1 MKTFLQSAF
10 QGDEMEN
17 QMNNE
22 VTSGKKRTEI
32 SFSLLLDVLK
42 KFIICIA
49 VITVLVG
56 CIAGAY
62 VKFFTR
68 TKYSASA
75 KFNVIN
81 VLSSN
86 EYVDPNMLNA
96 AALIAT
102 NCVDIIREDRVIAT
116 AVDDHR
122 LDKKLGVDRET
133 AIKRAASMVSA
144 QKPSDDSGIF
154 TVTVTTY
161 DMQLT
166 YDVISAI
173 QDVLPSVVEN
183 MWTTTDTSK
192 ITITLAPLAQTETIN
207 DVREVRSSAI
217 KYAIIGM
224 AGGFFISYVIAF
236 FVYINDTKVYDDT
249 TIKAHFDSPVIG
261 IIPEWE
267 AEGEA
272 KKSKHKRRRVNSGPD
287 RDYTGKLLCQQT
299 PFAVSEAF
307 NTLRTNLCYSTAA
320 EHCPVFAITSD
331 FSGSGK
337 SVISANVA
345 LSLSMLG
352 KRTLLIECDL
362 RRPELGKIFSCG
374 LDSGMSEL
382 LSGNADSV
390 EQVIYKYEKNLDII
404 FSGRIPPNPSE
415 LLGSEM
421 MRTIVASCKEK
432 YDFIIIDTPPVFE
445 VSDIGVISHLLTGTV
460 MVARSNYSDVDALTS
475 SEELIKGVNGRIVGY
490 VVNGVDLKVGASH
503 YYRKSKHG
511 YRKYYKYAKYHTPY
525 GSNDNVDASAE

>member
-1 MKTFLQSAF
+1 
-10 QGDEMEN
+10 
-17 QMNNE
+17 MNNE

-32 SFSLLLDVLK
+32 SFSLLFDVLK
-42 KFIICIA
+42 KFIVWIA

-56 CIAGAY
+56 CLAGAY
-62 VKFFTR
+62 VKLFTR
-68 TKYSASA
+68 TRYSASS

-116 AVDDHR
+116 AVDTHR
-122 LDKKLGVDRET
+122 LDKKLGLDRES
-133 AIKRAASMVSA
+133 AIKSVGSMVSA
-144 QKPSDDSGIF
+144 GKSENDSPIF

-161 DMQLT
+161 DMQTT
-166 YDVISAI
+166 YDVICAI
-173 QDVLPSVVEN
+173 QDVLPGVVEN

-192 ITITLAPLAQTETIN
+192 IAIKLAPLAETETVN
-207 DVREVRSSAI
+207 DVREVRRSAI
-217 KYAIIGM
+217 KYALAGM
-224 AGGFFISYVIAF
+224 AGAFVVSYAVAF
-236 FVYINDTKVYDDT
+236 FLYINDTKVYDDT
-249 TIKAHFDSPVIG
+249 TIKAHFEAPVIG

-267 AEGEA
+267 GDTE
-272 KKSKHKRRRVNSGPD
+272 KKKTRYKRIKRNGGLGPE

-320 EHCPVFAITSD
+320 ERCPVFAVTSD

-345 LSLSMLG
+345 LSLAMLG

-362 RRPELGKIFSCG
+362 RRPELGKIFSR
-374 LDSGMSEL
+374 DSECGMSEL
-382 LSGNADSV
+382 LSGNASSA
-390 EQVIYKYEKNLDII
+390 EEVICKYDKNLDII
-404 FSGRIPPNPSE
+404 FSGHIPPNPSE
-415 LLGSEM
+415 LLGGDM
-421 MRTIVASCKEK
+421 MRTLIDSCREK

-445 VSDIGVISHLLTGTV
+445 VSDIGVISHLITGTV
-460 MVARSNYSDVDALTS
+460 MVARSNYSDVGAITV
-475 SEELIKGVNGRIVGY
+475 SEELIKGVNGRIIGY
-490 VVNGVDLKVGASH
+490 VVNDVDIKAGYS
-503 YYRKSKHG
+503 YYGKSKYG
-511 YRKYYKYAKYHTPY
+511 YRKYYKYARYNTPY
-525 GSNDNVDASAE
+525 GLSDSGETRAE